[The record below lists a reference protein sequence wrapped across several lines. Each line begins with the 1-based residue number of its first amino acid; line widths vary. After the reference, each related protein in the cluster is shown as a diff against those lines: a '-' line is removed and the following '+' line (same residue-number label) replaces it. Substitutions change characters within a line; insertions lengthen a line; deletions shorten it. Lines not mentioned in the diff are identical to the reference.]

1 MDENKKTLREQIE
14 EIKQRKKESM
24 HYASKGIDEY
34 MNYLNSSEGDFL
46 RNNYIIVLNEI
57 KESAAAKNLKSVNLI
72 GLIAYYKPI
81 QSSKQIEV
89 IERRLMES
97 LFIEELA
104 VTNVLDIPREKQN
117 KCIKELLTI
126 CDSVLDEQEKEEKE
140 LMPSLTSVLPQNHV
154 MANGKTINVL
164 AKISNPCE
172 FGVDV
177 GTKKAPIV
185 TRMALLYDDDN
196 VNITSSKPF
205 TSYDRIV
212 FDSVISLFE
221 GGNTSITPE
230 MVYREMVHDTNTTC
244 IAPQTIQEVR
254 QALDKMSLMR
264 VEIDGSEECKKRGF
278 PEVQWVHEG
287 YLLPL
292 NKDIF
297 KINGIPT
304 KVYTILEE
312 PCLYTYSKL
321 FKQVITVKPE
331 ILDIYKVD
339 KDGNLL
345 TSRVSN
351 TSNRILIKSYLIREI
366 EKIKKNYRNPSILF
380 ETLHKEA
387 MGDSEPSRVEKK
399 RIRDYVFMC
408 LTSWKATGYIED
420 YEILK
425 KGNSINRVKIIV

>member
-1 MDENKKTLREQIE
+1 MEENRKTLKEQIE

-24 HYASKGIDEY
+24 HYASKGVDKY
-34 MNYLNSSEGDFL
+34 MEYLNSSEGDFL

-57 KESAAAKNLKSVNLI
+57 KESVAANNLKSVNLI

-81 QSSKQIEV
+81 QYSKQIEV
-89 IERRLMES
+89 IEKRLMDS

-117 KCIKELLTI
+117 KFIKELLTI
-126 CDSVLDEQEKEEKE
+126 CNSVLDKREKEENE

-164 AKISNPCE
+164 SKISESCE
-172 FGVDV
+172 FGVDA
-177 GTKKAPIV
+177 GTKKAPLI

-196 VNITSSKPF
+196 VSITSSKPF

-221 GGNTSITPE
+221 GGNTNITPE
-230 MVYREMVHDTNTTC
+230 MVYREMVHDTNTTY
-244 IAPQTIQEVR
+244 ITPQAIQEVR

-264 VEIDGSEECKKRGF
+264 VEIDGSEECQKRGL
-278 PEVQWVHEG
+278 PEVQWIHEG

-304 KVYTILEE
+304 KVYKLLEE

-331 ILDIYKVD
+331 VLDIYKVD
-339 KDGNLL
+339 KEGNLL
-345 TSRVSN
+345 TNKVSN
-351 TSNRILIKSYLIREI
+351 SSNRIVIKSYLIREI
-366 EKIKKNYRNPSILF
+366 EKIKKKYRNPSILF
-380 ETLHKEA
+380 ETLYGEVIDDINPGCTVKT
-387 MGDSEPSRVEKK
+387 RTRNYVEQ
-399 RIRDYVFMC
+399 C
-408 LTSWKATGYIED
+408 LKSWKATGYISG
-420 YEILK
+420 YEMIK
-425 KGNSINRVKIIV
+425 TGKTISSVKIIV